1 MEMNLTIKWFN
12 LNLNL
17 KLINQSLISL
27 CKLKISGSNSN
38 VVFLWAEPHYHR
50 YGHIRKT
57 ESNQGGEHQRNA
69 EKNEESQI
77 DTARQASEETLREAP
92 QAFDRPEEKKPGGN
106 GNPSDQD

>member
-1 MEMNLTIKWFN
+1 MEMNLTIKWLN
-12 LNLNL
+12 LNLIL

-50 YGHIRKT
+50 YGPIRKT
-57 ESNQGGEHQRNA
+57 ESNQGGEHRRNA

-77 DTARQASEETLREAP
+77 DTARQASEKTLREAP
-92 QAFDRPEEKKPGGN
+92 QAFDGPEEKKTGG
-106 GNPSDQD
+106 